1 MKHWLRKMM
10 PDHAAVENN
19 RWLYPFRNTLLH
31 PRLWHLN
38 RRSTAGAVAVG
49 LFCGLIPGPFQM
61 LSAAICAVIFR
72 INLPL
77 ALFTTLYTNPFTIV
91 PLYVI
96 AFALGEGMFAL
107 LGHPRR
113 SFVAPPDFG
122 DPGSETLGAWVRA
135 LIDWMIQLG
144 APLAWG
150 LVLLASLLAVI
161 GYVGVR
167 ILWRIWLVRAWHR
180 RRLKRLKPPVA
191 E

>member
-1 MKHWLRKMM
+1 MKHWLRKHM
-10 PDHAAVENN
+10 PDHAAVKEN

-38 RRSTAGAVAVG
+38 RRSAAGAVAVG

-61 LSAAICAVIFR
+61 LGAAICAVIFR

-77 ALFTTLYTNPFTIV
+77 ALITTLYTNPFTIV
-91 PLYVI
+91 PLYLV

-107 LGHPRR
+107 LGHARKH
-113 SFVAPPDFG
+113 FVAPPDFG
-122 DPGSETLGAWVRA
+122 DPGSETLIDWVRA
-135 LIDWMIQLG
+135 LIDWMVALG

-161 GYVGVR
+161 GYFAVR
-167 ILWRIWLVRAWHR
+167 IGWRIWLVRAWR
-180 RRLKRLKPPVA
+180 RRQRRQPPVL
-191 E
+191 